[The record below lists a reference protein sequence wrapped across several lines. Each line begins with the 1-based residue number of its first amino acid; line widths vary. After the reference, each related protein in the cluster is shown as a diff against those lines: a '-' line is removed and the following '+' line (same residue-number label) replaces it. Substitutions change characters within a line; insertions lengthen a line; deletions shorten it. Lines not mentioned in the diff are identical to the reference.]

1 MGIRIE
7 NFKKSYGDKQVF
19 DGLNIEFEANEVNCV
34 MGRSGCGKT
43 TLINAIMGIDK
54 DYEGTI
60 EGVPDHLGV
69 VFQEN
74 RLCEDFS
81 VLSNIRMVCDDSVT
95 REDICRNL
103 EEVELGD
110 NPDTPVKDLSGGM
123 KRRVALV
130 RALMS
135 KGELLIF
142 DEPFKGLDEDT
153 REQVAKYVLA
163 NRKNRTVIMVTH
175 DPEEVQMLGGRVF
188 TLSAPEQAN

>member
-1 MGIRIE
+1 MGIKIS

-19 DGLNIEFEANEVNCV
+19 DGLNIEFAANEVNCV

-54 DYEGTI
+54 DFEGTI
-60 EGVPDHLGV
+60 EGVPAHLGV

-81 VLSNIRMVCDDSVT
+81 VLSNIRMVCGADVT
-95 REDICRNL
+95 REDICNNL
-103 EEVELGD
+103 KQVDLGD

-135 KGELLIF
+135 
-142 DEPFKGLDEDT
+142 
-153 REQVAKYVLA
+153 
-163 NRKNRTVIMVTH
+163 
-175 DPEEVQMLGGRVF
+175 GGR
-188 TLSAPEQAN
+188 TPYI